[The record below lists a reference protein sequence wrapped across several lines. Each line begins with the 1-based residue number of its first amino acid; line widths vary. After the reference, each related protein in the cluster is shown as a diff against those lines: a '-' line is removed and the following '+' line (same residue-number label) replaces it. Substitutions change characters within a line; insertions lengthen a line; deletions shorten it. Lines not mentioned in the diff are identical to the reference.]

1 MKHSPSPD
9 AALPPVIPPPLG
21 LREVEGATVLP
32 WRPGEERGTLEM
44 GVLDAEGHVLQ
55 DTLLRRSYARHREGQ
70 VGYPGRVDPAPGATR
85 PGTAIYAGPFLEHFG
100 HFLLEG
106 LARIWAVMRHPE
118 LPVVWSAAAEAADDT
133 ALAPGETPGLAGW
146 RAALLDLLGVRNQ
159 MIFATRPMRFER
171 LLVPEAGYRIQHF
184 CHPEHAAALGVVEH
198 RPEPGRRLWLSRSRL
213 TQLQNLSIP
222 AVEARLEELGWT
234 VIAPETLS
242 VPEQMAHLARAERVA
257 GEMGSQL
264 HPVLFLKQPKALRV
278 DILRRDPTRPIS
290 NQNYTT
296 IAAAK
301 GFDQR
306 IHTIG
311 SEVVLRK
318 RGVQVEKL
326 ATDLGDYFR
335 ALDIPEGPGAGAE
348 AANAALLAIPRA
360 SPDPDEPSAPPR
372 RPNDRQPNDRQ
383 PKDRRARPA
392 ATPANSPIPVMAAR
406 AALPEEGHSMPDLA
420 DVTAPTEAAT
430 GVSTELA
437 TGLDGRPTLD
447 ALAEQFNTDK
457 ATRYRTR
464 DGKEISGH
472 AYAGFY
478 DRFFRDFRDE
488 PITVL
493 ELGCGQVWNIGASL
507 RMLKAYFPKAD
518 IVGVD
523 NKPAARRL
531 TNDGFRIEV
540 GDLSK
545 IEFLRRL
552 RRYRPTIL
560 IDDASHLWS
569 HQILA
574 MAELYDTLPS
584 GGIYVMEDINTSFG
598 HLRETYSEG
607 TAFSGHDFVNAVCTA
622 IHAFDREHL
631 NAVPYPEYV
640 SYVARQTAF
649 VAQFRHTAL
658 FVRR

>member
-1 MKHSPSPD
+1 MKHSPN
-9 AALPPVIPPPLG
+9 PPAPSDTVPQPLG
-21 LREVEGATVLP
+21 LRHVEGATVLP

-70 VGYPGRVDPAPGATR
+70 VGYPGPLEPAPGAAR

-106 LARIWAVMRHPE
+106 LARIWAVTRHPE
-118 LPVVWSAAAEAADDT
+118 LPVVWSAAAEAEDDT
-133 ALAPGETPGLAGW
+133 ALAPGETPGLTGW
-146 RAALLDLLGVRNQ
+146 RAALLDLLGVRNE

-184 CHPEHAAALGVVEH
+184 CHPEQAAALGVVEH

-213 TQLQNLSIP
+213 AQFQNLSIP
-222 AVEARLEELGWT
+222 AIETRLEALGWT

-264 HPVLFLKQPKALRV
+264 HPVLFLKQPTTLRV
-278 DILRRDPTRPIS
+278 DILRRDPTRPVF
-290 NQNYTT
+290 NQNYNT

-326 ATDLGDYFR
+326 ATDLGEYFR
-335 ALDIPEGPGAGAE
+335 ALDIPEGPGAAAE

-360 SPDPDEPSAPPR
+360 MPRTLPEPDDRAGLPTVTPAPATPV
-372 RPNDRQPNDRQ
+372 
-383 PKDRRARPA
+383 PA
-392 ATPANSPIPVMAAR
+392 AP

-420 DVTAPTEAAT
+420 EATTEAT
-430 GVSTELA
+430 TNTELA
-437 TGLDGRPTLD
+437 TGPDGRPTLD
-447 ALAEQFNTDK
+447 ALAEKFNTDK

-488 PITVL
+488 SITIL

-607 TAFSGHDFVNAVCTA
+607 TTFSGHDFVNAVCTA